1 MPAETA
7 SPPDDP
13 IRRRQISRAIALLA
27 LAAFAGQSMV
37 RVTDSL
43 LPQIATDLGVTVGA
57 ASIVVTAYM
66 LSHGSVQLLIGPVA
80 DRFGKYRCIAYAAV
94 AATVL
99 TFACG
104 LAQSLPVLV
113 AARLACG
120 LAAGWIIP
128 LAMAYIG
135 DVTPYEQ
142 RQQVLGRFLSGQI
155 IGQLFGQS
163 AGGILGDWF
172 GWRNVF
178 FFLAALFA
186 VAAVGLV
193 TELIRNPLTRAQP
206 ADKTA
211 SLGFV
216 AGYRAVIGDPWARF
230 IVVVA
235 FLESLLM
242 FGAFAYVG
250 ADLHQRFDLSFTIIG
265 VCVGAFAIGG
275 LIYSSFVRG
284 FVRRLGQ
291 FGLAVGGGIMLLV
304 SYLTLAVTPVW
315 WTAPVSVMGIG
326 LGFYMFHN
334 TLQTFATQMT
344 PSARGTAVSLFSAA
358 LYLGQTAGVAT
369 AALVFDRHGGAP
381 VFAAAGIL
389 LLLDSLWVAR
399 AIARR

>member
-1 MPAETA
+1 MPAEPA
-7 SPPDDP
+7 SSPDDP

-80 DRFGKYRCIAYAAV
+80 DRFGKYRCIAYAAT

-142 RQQVLGRFLSGQI
+142 RQQVPGRFLSGQL
-155 IGQLFGQS
+155 IGHVFGPS
-163 AGGILGDWF
+163 AGGTLGDWF

-186 VAAVGLV
+186 VAAIGLV
-193 TELIRNPLTRAQP
+193 TELIRNPLTRAQS

-275 LIYSSFVRG
+275 LIYSSFVRA
-284 FVRRLGQ
+284 FVNRLGQ
-291 FGLAVGGGIMLLV
+291 RGLALGGGIMLLV

-326 LGFYMFHN
+326 LGFYMFH
-334 TLQTFATQMT
+334 TTWQPFATQMT
-344 PSARGTAVSLFSAA
+344 RSARGTAVSLFSAA